1 MGCCDRDLCDA
12 GVRQLRIKLVL
23 VPSATNVAA
32 SPSRPSW
39 SSRTGI
45 ASSRNQTQESAPAL
59 DRPGNKVIITDRTH
73 PFFGQC
79 LPVVY
84 RNCPGRRDHVL
95 VQLPSGVRRAV
106 PVAAT
111 SLAGHISGLSDRATS
126 SLALISI
133 RTLLPLALLVRALKR
148 RALEVP
154 DAAGDRSTS
163 TDKPITP
170 DEAPSTSDLART
182 ATGKSSAR
190 SARAR
195 RARPPTPPGTG
206 RSQ

>member
-1 MGCCDRDLCDA
+1 M
-12 GVRQLRIKLVL
+12 
-23 VPSATNVAA
+23 
-32 SPSRPSW
+32 
-39 SSRTGI
+39 
-45 ASSRNQTQESAPAL
+45 NQTQESAPAL
-59 DRPGNKVIITDRTH
+59 DRPGNEVIITDRTH

-84 RNCPGRRDHVL
+84 RKCPGRRDHVL

-111 SLAGHISGLSDRATS
+111 SLAGQISGLSDRATS
-126 SLALISI
+126 SPALISI
-133 RTLLPLALLVRALKR
+133 RTLLPLAVLVRALNH

-170 DEAPSTSDLART
+170 DEAPSTSDLARP
-182 ATGKSSAR
+182 AVRAPSSSR
-190 SARAR
+190 ARAGS
-195 RARPPTPPGTG
+195 ARPPTASGTG
-206 RSQ
+206 REQ

>member
-1 MGCCDRDLCDA
+1 MPFRVLATEPGRMDN
-12 GVRQLRIKLVL
+12 L
-23 VPSATNVAA
+23 VPSVTKGAA
-32 SPSRPSW
+32 WPSRQTSFF
-39 SSRTGI
+39 RTGT
-45 ASSRNQTQESAPAL
+45 AFSKNQTQENAPAL
-59 DRPGNKVIITDRTH
+59 DRPGNEVIITDRTH

-84 RNCPGRRDHVL
+84 RKCPGRRDHVL

-111 SLAGHISGLSDRATS
+111 SLAGHISGLRDRATS
-126 SLALISI
+126 SPALISI
-133 RTLLPLALLVRALKR
+133 RTLLPLALLVRALNR

-190 SARAR
+190 SARASP
-195 RARPPTPPGTG
+195 ARPPTPPGTG